1 MLDEFQAA
9 AMMPIQTRHRS
20 ILLSVRYFGFDF
32 LLLYISVGVV
42 LRDTT
47 VSSCATLQCRPE
59 RHCSVVV
66 GDIVPELCT
75 GRSSR
80 AYAHGWLCHTGIL
93 IISH

>member
-9 AMMPIQTRHRS
+9 AKMPIQTRHRS

-47 VSSCATLQCRPE
+47 VSSWATLRCRPG
-59 RHCSVVV
+59 RHCGVVL
-66 GDIVPELCT
+66 GDIAV
-75 GRSSR
+75 SSW
-80 AYAHGWLCHTGIL
+80 ATLL
-93 IISH
+93 